1 MIDFYELLGISMDST
16 KQEIKTAYREMVK
29 KYHPDVNKSED
40 SNKIIRSLN
49 EAKEVL
55 LDDEKRKE
63 YDKLLNDIKYS
74 KQFSK
79 EKDETYTAKTEEY
92 KENYSENYVTKWQ
105 FFINYISNGID
116 KVWLKILK
124 VLLVIINFFFF
135 CIVKLITFVLIFL
148 LSTFSGIIDYFSGI
162 LSLISIVVLFA
173 LKNSEYPDL
182 IPFIPANVEGF
193 FLIFLIAL
201 IIELLKTAFITYSV
215 NIFALICNIED
226 KIFIKILMK

>member
-135 CIVKLITFVLIFL
+135 CIVKLITFVLVFL

-162 LSLISIVVLFA
+162 LSLISIVALFA

-193 FLIFLIAL
+193 FLIFFIAL

>member
-135 CIVKLITFVLIFL
+135 CIVKSITFVLVFL

-162 LSLISIVVLFA
+162 LSIISIVALFA

>member
-135 CIVKLITFVLIFL
+135 CIVKLITFVLVFL

-162 LSLISIVVLFA
+162 LSLISIVALFA

-226 KIFIKILMK
+226 KIFIKFLMK

>member
-55 LDDEKRKE
+55 LDDEKRKA

-92 KENYSENYVTKWQ
+92 KENYSENNVTKWQ
-105 FFINYISNGID
+105 FLFNYISNGID

-124 VLLVIINFFFF
+124 ILLVIINFLFF
-135 CIVKLITFVLIFL
+135 CIVKLITLALVFL

-162 LSLISIVVLFA
+162 LSLISIVALFA

-182 IPFIPANVEGF
+182 IPLIPANVEGF

>member
-1 MIDFYELLGISMDST
+1 MDST

-135 CIVKLITFVLIFL
+135 CIVKLITFILIFL

-162 LSLISIVVLFA
+162 LYLISIVALFA

-182 IPFIPANVEGF
+182 IPFIPANIEGF

>member
-182 IPFIPANVEGF
+182 IPLIPANVEGF